1 MAISS
6 TRRRSRAVPAVS
18 VAPEP
23 DLPAEPLPI
32 GLPDLDV
39 TSCPI
44 CARPIAVGTGKCP
57 GCGTRLLLGVPARRA
72 GAFVI
77 LGLVVGLT
85 VGAGSAAIVVG
96 RGSGSGN
103 ARPGGGPVPSVPAAS
118 PASAAPS
125 IPRSNPPSAPP
136 PSSAVPAH
144 AGAALGQVLS
154 VNDRLASR
162 AAALRAGLAAKP
174 FDAFTVATTLRALS
188 ADAVV
193 GDGVTGLIAE
203 WPSGAD
209 LSARLSAYYRRVG
222 TTAATAL
229 GSSLGDTAAYRAGAL
244 QMIRVLGDLA
254 PLDADAESLATEAGV
269 AVPSS
274 TAPGP

>member
-39 TSCPI
+39 TSCPV

-57 GCGTRLLLGVPARRA
+57 GCGTRLLMGVPVRRA

-77 LGLVVGLT
+77 LGLVVGLI
-85 VGAGSAAIVVG
+85 VGGGSAAIVVG
-96 RGSGSGN
+96 RGSGSGT
-103 ARPGGGPVPSVPAAS
+103 RPGGGAVPSVPAVS
-118 PASAAPS
+118 SRSAAPS
-125 IPRSNPPSAPP
+125 TSPTQPASAPP

-144 AGAALGQVLS
+144 AAAALGQVLS

-162 AAALRAGLAAKP
+162 TAALRAGLAAKP
-174 FDAFTVATTLRALS
+174 FDAFTIATTLRALS

-193 GDGVTGLIAE
+193 GDGVTGLIAA

-222 TTAATAL
+222 TTAATTL

-244 QMIRVLGDLA
+244 QMIRVLADLA
-254 PLDADAESLATEAGV
+254 PLDADAESVATEAGV
-269 AVPSS
+269 AVPSP

>member
-23 DLPAEPLPI
+23 DLPAEPLAI
-32 GLPDLDV
+32 GLPDLNV
-39 TSCPI
+39 TSCPV
-44 CARPIAVGTGKCP
+44 CARPIVVGTGKCP
-57 GCGTRLLLGVPARRA
+57 GCGTRLLIGVPVRRA
-72 GAFVI
+72 GAFVV
-77 LGLVVGLT
+77 LGLVVGLI
-85 VGAGSAAIVVG
+85 VGGGSAAIVVG
-96 RGSGSGN
+96 RGSGSG
-103 ARPGGGPVPSVPAAS
+103 ARPGGGPVPSAPAVS
-118 PASAAPS
+118 SRSAAPS
-125 IPRSNPPSAPP
+125 ISPTQPASAPP

-144 AGAALGQVLS
+144 AAAALGQVLS

-174 FDAFTVATTLRALS
+174 FDAFAVATTLRALS

-193 GDGVTGLIAE
+193 GEGVTGLIAA

-244 QMIRVLGDLA
+244 QMIRVLGDLG

-269 AVPSS
+269 AVPSPNA
-274 TAPGP
+274 TAP

>member
-32 GLPDLDV
+32 GLPDLNV
-39 TSCPI
+39 MSCPV
-44 CARPIAVGTGKCP
+44 CARPIAVGTGRCP
-57 GCGTRLLLGVPARRA
+57 GCGTRLLMGVPVRRA

-77 LGLVVGLT
+77 LGLVVGLI
-85 VGAGSAAIVVG
+85 VGGGSAAIVVG
-96 RGSGSGN
+96 RGSGSGG
-103 ARPGGGPVPSVPAAS
+103 ARPGAGPVPSVPAAS
-118 PASAAPS
+118 SVSPAPS
-125 IPRSNPPSAPP
+125 IPRTQAPSAAP

-144 AGAALGQVLS
+144 AAAALGQVLS

-162 AAALRAGLAAKP
+162 GAGLRADLAAKP
-174 FDAFTVATTLRALS
+174 FDTFAVATTLRALS

-193 GDGVTGLIAE
+193 GDGVTGLIAA

-222 TTAATAL
+222 TTAATTL

-254 PLDADAESLATEAGV
+254 PLDANAESLASEAGV
-269 AVPSS
+269 VVPSPS
-274 TAPGP
+274 APGP